1 MTPGGPQDRLRG
13 MTQVDKRDRPIGP
26 IVENWTPPPIPAKTE
41 MPGRY
46 ANVVP
51 FDLAAHSRQLYDLNA
66 ADDAIWDYMPQ
77 GPFAS
82 FNAYRDWMA
91 DNALGADPMFHT
103 IINLETGRAEGV
115 ATYLRIAPD
124 AGSIEVGYITYS
136 PALQRTRAGTEAMIL
151 MMRRAF
157 DLGYRRYEWKC
168 NALNQP
174 SRNLAMRL
182 GMSFEGV
189 FRQAAVVKERNRDTA
204 WYAAIDKDW
213 PAISDAFD
221 AWLDPSNF
229 DADGRQKTSLSD
241 LTRPLL
247 VNIG

>member
-1 MTPGGPQDRLRG
+1 MTK
-13 MTQVDKRDRPIGP
+13 DKTNDRPVGP
-26 IVENWTPPPIPAKTE
+26 IVPNWTPPPMPPATD
-41 MPGRY
+41 MQGRY
-46 ANVVP
+46 ASVVP
-51 FDLAAHSRQLYDLNA
+51 FDLEAHSRQLYDLNS

-77 GPFAS
+77 GPFSS
-82 FNAYRDWMA
+82 FNEYRDWMA
-91 DNALGADPMFHT
+91 TNTLGPDPMFHT

-115 ATYLRIAPD
+115 ATYLRIAPE

-174 SRNLAMRL
+174 SRRLAMRL

-189 FRQAAVVKERNRDTA
+189 FRQAGIVKGRNRDTA

-213 PAISDAFD
+213 TDISNAFD
-221 AWLDPSNF
+221 TWLSPDNF
-229 DADGRQKTSLSD
+229 DEDGRQLTRLSD
-241 LTRPLL
+241 LTQPLL

>member
-1 MTPGGPQDRLRG
+1 MI
-13 MTQVDKRDRPIGP
+13 KDRPVGP
-26 IVENWTPPPIPAKTE
+26 LVPDWTPPPLPLATPME
-41 MPGRY
+41 GAY
-46 ANVVP
+46 AQVVP
-51 FDLAAHSRQLYDLNA
+51 FDLERHAQPLYDLNIK
-66 ADDAIWDYMPQ
+66 DDAIWDYMPQ
-77 GPFAS
+77 GPFDS
-82 FNAYRDWMA
+82 FAAYRNWMA
-91 DNALGADPMFHT
+91 ENALGDDPMFHT
-103 IINLETGRAEGV
+103 IINLETRRPEGV
-115 ATYLRIAPD
+115 ATYLRIAPE

-174 SRNLAMRL
+174 SRRLAMRL

-189 FRQAAVVKERNRDTA
+189 FRQAAIVKGRNRDTA

-213 PAISDAFD
+213 PAISATFD
-221 AWLDPSNF
+221 RWLDPSNF
-229 DADGRQKTSLSD
+229 DASGRQKSSLSS
-241 LTRPLL
+241 LTKPLL

>member
-1 MTPGGPQDRLRG
+1 MTQDHSQDRP
-13 MTQVDKRDRPIGP
+13 VGP
-26 IVENWTPPPIPAKTE
+26 IVPNWTPPPLPPATD
-41 MPGRY
+41 MQGLY
-46 ANVVP
+46 ARVVP
-51 FDLAAHSRQLYDLNA
+51 FDLDAHSRQLFELNS

-77 GPFAS
+77 GPFSS
-82 FNAYRDWMA
+82 FDEDRYWMA
-91 DNALGADPMFHT
+91 ANALGPDPMFHT
-103 IINLETGRAEGV
+103 IINLETGLAEGV
-115 ATYLRIAPD
+115 ATYLRIAPE

-157 DLGYRRYEWKC
+157 ELGYRRYEWKC

-174 SRNLAMRL
+174 SRRLAMRL

-189 FRQAAVVKERNRDTA
+189 FRQAAIVKGRNRDTA

-213 PAISDAFD
+213 PEISDAFD
-221 AWLDPSNF
+221 TWLSPDNF
-229 DADGRQKTSLSD
+229 DEDGQQLTRLSD
-241 LTRPLL
+241 LTQPLL

>member
-1 MTPGGPQDRLRG
+1 MT
-13 MTQVDKRDRPIGP
+13 RDLTDSRPVGP
-26 IVENWTPPPIPAKTE
+26 IVDDWTPPPHPPATE
-41 MPGRY
+41 MLGRY
-46 ANVVP
+46 AKVAP
-51 FDLAAHSRQLYDLNA
+51 FDLEAHSRQLYDLNTE
-66 ADDAIWDYMPQ
+66 DDAIWDYMPQ
-77 GPFAS
+77 GPFS
-82 FNAYRDWMA
+82 DFEAYQDWMA
-91 DNALGADPMFHT
+91 ENALGTDPMFHT
-103 IINLETGRAEGV
+103 IVNLETGRAEGV
-115 ATYLRIAPD
+115 ATYLRITPS

-189 FRQAAVVKERNRDTA
+189 FRQAAIVKGRNRDTA

-221 AWLDPSNF
+221 TWLDPANF
-229 DADGRQKTSLSD
+229 DAGGRQKTRLSD
-241 LTRPLL
+241 LTRSLL